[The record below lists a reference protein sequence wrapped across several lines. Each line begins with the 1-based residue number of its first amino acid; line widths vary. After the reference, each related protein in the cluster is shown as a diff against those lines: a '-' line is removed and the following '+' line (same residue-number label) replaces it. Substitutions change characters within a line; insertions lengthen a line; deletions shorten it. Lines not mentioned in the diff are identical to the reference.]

1 MPIAPFGPDAI
12 TFSFGEE
19 PLPPVVSLVQKAL
32 ANRLSLVPTG
42 QTAARVRVTI
52 GPERILRPVERPGA
66 GGIVIP
72 GLCGMTTSAAPQDRQ
87 LYDVALRGDAGW
99 RIVAP
104 HAVYHR
110 HAWTDFG
117 IASISDTHVARR
129 IDTFRDL
136 LVRSGQIEAA
146 RGIFNFNDRFRGFIK
161 YANYLHSIGV
171 LDVILA
177 IGDVIDY
184 IFEGNDDPAGGGNNA
199 FMRKLILGQAPGPD
213 FPDVEE
219 LRVPIF
225 MVPGNHDYR
234 MHPYRF
240 IFDVHIRIDGFE
252 KDVTRVKNFPPYHL
266 LQSDALVLDNVLA
279 GRPGDE
285 DVQSCISANI
295 ASRCSTA
302 RTTSAS

>member
-117 IASISDTHVARR
+117 IARR
-129 IDTFRDL
+129 E
-136 LVRSGQIEAA
+136 GQIHEI
-146 RGIFNFNDRFRGFIK
+146 RWT
-161 YANYLHSIGV
+161 S
-171 LDVILA
+171 
-177 IGDVIDY
+177 
-184 IFEGNDDPAGGGNNA
+184 NA
-199 FMRKLILGQAPGPD
+199 PRTG
-213 FPDVEE
+213 
-219 LRVPIF
+219 
-225 MVPGNHDYR
+225 
-234 MHPYRF
+234 
-240 IFDVHIRIDGFE
+240 
-252 KDVTRVKNFPPYHL
+252 
-266 LQSDALVLDNVLA
+266 
-279 GRPGDE
+279 
-285 DVQSCISANI
+285 SANHGLEVNVEI
-295 ASRCSTA
+295 GGTVVWS
-302 RTTSAS
+302 